1 VRIGHRFT
9 KDSEIV
15 LTNIARGKEAVAVV
29 NARHQALIRAGVV
42 D

>member
-1 VRIGHRFT
+1 LHPG
-9 KDSEIV
+9 V
-15 LTNIARGKEAVAVV
+15 LPWKKGVAGV